1 MFEKILVALDQ
12 SPTGEVLFQK
22 ALILAKRHHAKLML
36 LHILTSEEEG
46 SPIPIPS
53 EASNMYWDPGL
64 DFNLD
69 VWRKQWETYEGECL
83 DKLRSLS
90 AKANQAQ
97 VPTEFRQIPGN
108 AGRVICDFATAW
120 GTNLILIGNRGRS
133 GLQEWVLGSVSNY
146 VLHHAHCDVL
156 TVKTR

>member
-22 ALILAKRHHAKLML
+22 ALTLAKRHHAKLML

-83 DKLRSLS
+83 
-90 AKANQAQ
+90 
-97 VPTEFRQIPGN
+97 
-108 AGRVICDFATAW
+108 
-120 GTNLILIGNRGRS
+120 
-133 GLQEWVLGSVSNY
+133 
-146 VLHHAHCDVL
+146 
-156 TVKTR
+156 